1 MLPRIFEVFTQVDRS
16 LERSEGGLGIGLT
29 LVERLVEMHGGTVE
43 ARSEGPGKGSEFVVR
58 LPLAALYGKEPAPLT
73 VPEAPPAPARRRV
86 LVVDDNRD
94 SADSLCELLQ
104 LRGNDAHTAHDGI
117 EAVDAVIALQPDVVV
132 LDIGLP
138 RLNGY
143 EVAQRIRQM
152 EGGADIMLIA
162 VTGWGQDEDR
172 RRSKESGFDHHLTK
186 PIEFSALLALLA
198 TREPTHRPHPA
209 AEKTAE
215 L

>member
-1 MLPRIFEVFTQVDRS
+1 MLPRIFDLFTQVDRS

-29 LVERLVEMHGGTVE
+29 LVQRLVEMHGGTVE

-58 LPLAALYGKEPAPLT
+58 LPLAALYGKEPVPLT
-73 VPEAPPAPARRRV
+73 VPEAAPAPARRRV

-152 EGGADIMLIA
+152 EGWADIMLIA
-162 VTGWGQDEDR
+162 VTGWGQEEDR

-209 AEKTAE
+209 AEKTAG